1 MNTKT
6 IIKKLK
12 AIANEPAD
20 SIRKEVAKECLKSHE
35 VRYFFQK
42 LCYEGSQSGMI
53 DHLGTS
59 PQAHLFFDRYQEE
72 INALTMESKENISTP
87 LIITGDIKTS
97 LAYFAFDEIGYRLSQ
112 ELRLEL

>member
-1 MNTKT
+1 M
-6 IIKKLK
+6 
-12 AIANEPAD
+12 IANQKEE

-53 DHLGTS
+53 DQLKTS
-59 PQAHLFFDRYQEE
+59 QQAHLFFDKYTQE

-112 ELRLEL
+112 ELGLEL